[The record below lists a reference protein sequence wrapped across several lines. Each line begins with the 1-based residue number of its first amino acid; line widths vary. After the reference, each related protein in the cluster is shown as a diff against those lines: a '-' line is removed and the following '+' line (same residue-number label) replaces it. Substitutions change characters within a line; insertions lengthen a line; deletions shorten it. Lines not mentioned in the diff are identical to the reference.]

1 MVNKQQGT
9 VKKWQDDK
17 GFGFIETE
25 TGESVFFH
33 VSEFKAQRRPNV
45 GEQVV
50 FSIGQDAEGRRRAK
64 KVQELG
70 FVQQKMAQK
79 NKQIR
84 QRNAKRSVQA
94 EFEARQK
101 KRSFLGLAFYGVLA
115 LLAATG
121 KLSWL
126 VVGWYA
132 ALGLITYI
140 MYAKDKAAAQNGDWR
155 TPESTLHVLSALG
168 GWVGALLAQTY
179 LRHKSQKPEFRVTY
193 YLTVVVNMAG
203 LLFLLAGGGL
213 AFLEGL
219 LSTSLVI
226 ESF

>member
-1 MVNKQQGT
+1 MNKQQGT

-25 TGESVFFH
+25 AGDSVFFH
-33 VSEFKAQRRPNV
+33 VSEFKAQRRPDI

-64 KVQELG
+64 QVQELG

-79 NKQIR
+79 NQQIR
-84 QRNAKRSVQA
+84 QRNQKRSHQA
-94 EFEARQK
+94 EFEAGQK

-115 LLAATG
+115 LLAVTD

-126 VVGWYA
+126 VVSWYVV
-132 ALGLITYI
+132 LGIITYG
-140 MYAKDKAAAQNGDWR
+140 MYAKDKAAAQSGDWR
-155 TPESTLHVLSALG
+155 TPESTLHILSALG

-193 YLTVVVNMAG
+193 YLTVVANMAG

-213 AFLEGL
+213 ETVTDL
-219 LSTSLVI
+219 LSELL
-226 ESF
+226 

>member
-1 MVNKQQGT
+1 MSVVNKQQGI

-17 GFGFIETE
+17 GFGFIETQN
-25 TGESVFFH
+25 GDSVFFH
-33 VSEFKAQRRPNV
+33 VSEFKARRRPEV

-50 FSIGQDAEGRRRAK
+50 FTMGRDNQGRLRATE
-64 KVQELG
+64 VQELY

-79 NKQIR
+79 NQQIR
-84 QRNAKRSVQA
+84 QRNQKSSHQA
-94 EFEARQK
+94 EFEAGQK
-101 KRSFLGLAFYGVLA
+101 KRSFLGLAFYGVLI
-115 LLAATG
+115 LLAATD

-132 ALGLITYI
+132 ALGLVTYI
-140 MYAKDKAAAQNGDWR
+140 MYAKDKAAAQSSDWR
-155 TPESTLHVLSALG
+155 TPEFTLHVLSALG

-213 AFLEGL
+213 GALTDVLSAL
-219 LSTSLVI
+219 L
-226 ESF
+226 

>member
-17 GFGFIETE
+17 EFGFIETE
-25 TGESVFFH
+25 AGESVFFH
-33 VSEFKAQRRPNV
+33 VSEFKAQRRPNI
-45 GEQVV
+45 GEAVV
-50 FSIGQDAEGRRRAK
+50 FSIGQDDQGRRRAK

-79 NKQIR
+79 NQQIR
-84 QRNAKRSVQA
+84 QRNHKRSHQA
-94 EFEARQK
+94 EFEAGQK

-126 VVGWYA
+126 VVGWYV
-132 ALGLITYI
+132 ALGLITYM
-140 MYAKDKAAAQNGDWR
+140 MYAKDKAAAQSGDWR

-193 YLTVVVNMAG
+193 YLTVVINMAG
-203 LLFLLAGGGL
+203 LLFLLASGGL
-213 AFLEGL
+213 ETLTDVLSAL
-219 LSTSLVI
+219 L
-226 ESF
+226 

>member
-1 MVNKQQGT
+1 MSVVNKQQGT

-17 GFGFIETE
+17 GFGFIETQN
-25 TGESVFFH
+25 GDSVFFH
-33 VSEFKAQRRPNV
+33 VSEFKARRRPEV

-50 FSIGQDAEGRRRAK
+50 FTMGRDNQGRLRATE
-64 KVQELG
+64 VQELY

-79 NKQIR
+79 NQQIR
-84 QRNAKRSVQA
+84 QRNQKSSHQA
-94 EFEARQK
+94 EFEAGQK
-101 KRSFLGLAFYGVLA
+101 KRSFLGLAFYGVLI
-115 LLAATG
+115 LLAATD

-132 ALGLITYI
+132 ALGLVTYI
-140 MYAKDKAAAQNGDWR
+140 MYAKDKAAAQSSDWR
-155 TPESTLHVLSALG
+155 TPEFTLHVLSALG

-213 AFLEGL
+213 ETVTDVLSEL
-219 LSTSLVI
+219 L
-226 ESF
+226 

>member
-1 MVNKQQGT
+1 MNKQQGM

-17 GFGFIETE
+17 GFGFIETQN
-25 TGESVFFH
+25 GDSVFFH
-33 VSEFKAQRRPNV
+33 VSEFKARRRPEV

-50 FSIGQDAEGRRRAK
+50 FTMGRDNQGRRRAK
-64 KVQELG
+64 QVQELG

-79 NKQIR
+79 NSQIR
-84 QRNAKRSVQA
+84 KRNQKRSHQA
-94 EFEARQK
+94 DFEAGQK
-101 KRSFLGLAFYGVLA
+101 KRSFLGLAFYGVLI
-115 LLAATG
+115 LLAATD

-126 VVGWYA
+126 VVAWYA
-132 ALGLITYI
+132 ALGVITYA
-140 MYAKDKAAAQNGDWR
+140 MYVKDKAAAQSGDWR

-203 LLFLLAGGGL
+203 LLFLLTDGGL
-213 AFLEGL
+213 ETVTDL
-219 LSTSLVI
+219 LSELL
-226 ESF
+226 

>member
-25 TGESVFFH
+25 TGDSIFFH
-33 VSEFKAQRRPNV
+33 VSEFRAKRRPNI

-79 NKQIR
+79 NQQIR
-84 QRNAKRSVQA
+84 QRNHKRSHQA
-94 EFEARQK
+94 EFEAGQK
-101 KRSFLGLAFYGVLA
+101 KRSFLGLAFYGVLI

-140 MYAKDKAAAQNGDWR
+140 MYAKDKAAAQSGDWR
-155 TPESTLHVLSALG
+155 TPESTLHILSALG

-193 YLTVVVNMAG
+193 YLTVVINMAG

-213 AFLEGL
+213 ETLTDVLSEL
-219 LSTSLVI
+219 L
-226 ESF
+226 